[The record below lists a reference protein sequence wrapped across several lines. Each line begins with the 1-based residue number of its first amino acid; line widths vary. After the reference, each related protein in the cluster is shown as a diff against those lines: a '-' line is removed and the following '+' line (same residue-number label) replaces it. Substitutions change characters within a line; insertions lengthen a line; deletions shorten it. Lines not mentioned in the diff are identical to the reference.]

1 MNTAVAKNYKV
12 EQKKWYLID
21 AQDQVLGRLATRI
34 ATILMGKHKP
44 TYTRNLDSGA
54 SVVVINA
61 SKIKMTGNKTEVKVY
76 KRYSGYPGGLKETS
90 FKRKI
95 ETDAT
100 HPLRAAVKGML
111 PKSGMGVKS
120 LLKLHINM
128 DANHQNEAQQP
139 EKI

>member
-61 SKIKMTGNKTEVKVY
+61 SKIKVTGNKTEVKVY

-111 PKSGMGVKS
+111 PKT
-120 LLKLHINM
+120 KLGAALFRNLHVYVG
-128 DANHQNEAQQP
+128 AEHNH
-139 EKI
+139 